1 MSSCVAV
8 PSRLLFFQNTEHHFS
23 LIMLNVIF
31 EDNHLLVLNK
41 PTLIATMGAAPGEP
55 SFLEQARAY
64 IKKKYNKQGNVYL
77 GVVSRLDAHVSGVI
91 MFARTSKCASRVS
104 EQLRK
109 KTVEKIYRAI
119 VPAGILPT
127 TGTLE
132 NWVVKDD
139 ASRRVRC
146 VTGPDVTFAGEHGK
160 IEHPKN
166 ARLSFSVIATDAK
179 RDVDL
184 VEVKLETGRKHQIRV
199 QLSHAGCPIVGDV
212 KYDSQSP
219 FPSGIAL
226 HCCRLQLLHPT
237 LKTPLVFEVPPPKFW
252 KMANF
257 DV

>member
-1 MSSCVAV
+1 
-8 PSRLLFFQNTEHHFS
+8 
-23 LIMLNVIF
+23 MLDVIF

-41 PTLIATMGAAPGEP
+41 PTLLATMGAAPGEP
-55 SFLEQARAY
+55 TLLEQARQY
-64 IKKKYNKQGNVYL
+64 IKKKYNKPGNVYL

-109 KTVEKIYRAI
+109 QTVEKTYRAI
-119 VPAGILPT
+119 VPAGVLPT
-127 TGTLE
+127 KGTLE

-146 VTGPDVTFAGEHGK
+146 VANQEVTFAGEHGK
-160 IEHPKN
+160 TEHPKR
-166 ARLSFSVIATDAK
+166 AKLHFSVVSSDAK
-179 RDVDL
+179 RGVDL
-184 VEVKLETGRKHQIRV
+184 IEVNLETGRKHQIRV

-237 LKTPLVFEVPPPKFW
+237 LKTPLVFEVPPPSFW

-257 DV
+257 GV

>member
-1 MSSCVAV
+1 
-8 PSRLLFFQNTEHHFS
+8 
-23 LIMLNVIF
+23 MLDVIF

-41 PTLIATMGAAPGEP
+41 PTLLATMGAAPGEP
-55 SFLEQARAY
+55 SFLEQARDY
-64 IKKKYNKQGNVYL
+64 IRKKYNKPGNVYL

-109 KTVEKIYRAI
+109 HAVEKTYRAI
-119 VPAGILPT
+119 VPAGVLPT
-127 TGTLE
+127 QGTLE

-146 VTGPDVTFAGEHGK
+146 VANQEVTFPGENGK
-160 IEHPKN
+160 TEHPKR
-166 ARLSFSVIATDAK
+166 AKLHFSVIATDSQ

-184 VEVKLETGRKHQIRV
+184 IEVKLETGRKHQIRV
-199 QLSHAGCPIVGDV
+199 QLSHAGCPIVGDI

-219 FPSGIAL
+219 FPSGIGL
-226 HCCRLQLLHPT
+226 HCFRLQLLHPT
-237 LKTPLVFEVPPPKFW
+237 LKTPLDFEVPPPKFW

-257 DV
+257 GV

>member
-1 MSSCVAV
+1 
-8 PSRLLFFQNTEHHFS
+8 
-23 LIMLNVIF
+23 MLDVIF

-55 SFLEQARAY
+55 SFLEEARDY
-64 IKKKYNKQGNVYL
+64 VRKKYNKPGNVYI

-104 EQLRK
+104 EQLRR
-109 KTVEKIYRAI
+109 KTVEKTYRAI

-127 TGTLE
+127 AGTLE

-146 VTGPDVTFAGEHGK
+146 VANAEKTFKGENGK
-160 IEHPKN
+160 LESPKR
-166 ARLSFSVIATDAK
+166 AKLSFSVIATDVT

-184 VEVKLETGRKHQIRV
+184 IEVKLETGRKHQIRV
-199 QLSHAGCPIVGDV
+199 QLSHAGAPIVGDV
-212 KYDSQSP
+212 KYDSESP

-226 HCCRLQLLHPT
+226 HCFRLQLLHPT
-237 LKTPLVFEVPPPKFW
+237 LKTPLDFEVAPPSFWRMAKFE
-252 KMANF
+252 
-257 DV
+257 V

>member
-1 MSSCVAV
+1 
-8 PSRLLFFQNTEHHFS
+8 
-23 LIMLNVIF
+23 MLDVLF

-41 PTLIATMGAAPGEP
+41 PTLLATMGAAPGEP
-55 SFLEQARAY
+55 SLLEQARQY
-64 IKKKYNKQGNVYL
+64 IKKKYNKPGNVYL
-77 GVVSRLDAHVSGVI
+77 GVVSRLDAHVSGGI

-109 KTVEKIYRAI
+109 QTVEKTYRAI
-119 VPAGILPT
+119 VPAGVLPT
-127 TGTLE
+127 KGTLE

-146 VTGPDVTFAGEHGK
+146 VANQDVTFAGEHGK
-160 IEHPKN
+160 TEHPKR
-166 ARLSFSVIATDAK
+166 AKLHFSVVATDAK

-184 VEVKLETGRKHQIRV
+184 IEVNLETGRKHQIRV

-219 FPSGIAL
+219 FSSGIAL

-237 LKTPLVFEVPPPKFW
+237 LKTPLDFEVPPPSFW

-257 DV
+257 GV

>member
-1 MSSCVAV
+1 
-8 PSRLLFFQNTEHHFS
+8 
-23 LIMLNVIF
+23 MLDVIF

-55 SFLEQARAY
+55 TLLEQARAY
-64 IKKKYNKQGNVYL
+64 IKKKHDKQGNVYL

-109 KTVEKIYRAI
+109 KTVEKTYRAI

-127 TGTLE
+127 GGTLE

-146 VTGPDVTFAGEHGK
+146 VAGPEATFAGENGK
-160 IEHPKN
+160 TEHPKKAKLN
-166 ARLSFSVIATDAK
+166 FSVLATDVQ
-179 RDVDL
+179 RGVDL
-184 VEVKLETGRKHQIRV
+184 IEVKLETGRKHQIRV
-199 QLSHAGCPIVGDV
+199 QMSHAGCPILGDI
-212 KYDSQSP
+212 KYKSHSP

-226 HCCRLQLLHPT
+226 HCFRLQLLHPT
-237 LKTPLVFEVPPPKFW
+237 QKTPLVFEVEPPKFW
-252 KMANF
+252 KMNKF
-257 DV
+257 NLY

>member
-1 MSSCVAV
+1 
-8 PSRLLFFQNTEHHFS
+8 
-23 LIMLNVIF
+23 MLDVIF

-41 PTLIATMGAAPGEP
+41 PTLLATMGAAPGEP
-55 SFLEQARAY
+55 SLLEQAREY
-64 IKKKYNKQGNVYL
+64 IRKKHNKPGNVYL

-109 KTVEKIYRAI
+109 QTVEKTYRAI

-127 TGTLE
+127 EGRLE

-146 VTGPDVTFAGEHGK
+146 VAGPETTFAGENGK
-160 IEHPKN
+160 TEHPKR
-166 ARLSFSVIATDAK
+166 AKLSFSVIATDAK

-184 VEVKLETGRKHQIRV
+184 IEVKLETGRKHQIRV

-219 FPSGIAL
+219 FSSGIAL

-237 LKTPLVFEVPPPKFW
+237 LKTPLVFEVPPPSFW

-257 DV
+257 GV

>member
-1 MSSCVAV
+1 
-8 PSRLLFFQNTEHHFS
+8 
-23 LIMLNVIF
+23 MLDVIF

-64 IKKKYNKQGNVYL
+64 VRKKYNKQGNVYL

-109 KTVEKIYRAI
+109 KTVEKTYRAI
-119 VPAGILPT
+119 VPAGVLPAE
-127 TGTLE
+127 GALE

-146 VTGPDVTFAGEHGK
+146 VDSPDTTFAGEHGK
-160 IEHPKN
+160 TEHPKR

-184 VEVKLETGRKHQIRV
+184 IEVELETGRKHQIRV

-226 HCCRLQLLHPT
+226 HCFRLQLLHPT
-237 LKTPLVFEVPPPKFW
+237 LKTPLVFEVGPPKFW

-257 DV
+257 GV